1 MSDLLFK
8 ETGFVATKP
17 CFTPEQ
23 HAAWNDPEKKRAYLE
38 QLNRVAVTPPTNQF
52 VGSRPIGEMP
62 VADTVAVVKANYVPQ
77 QKNWTENPNLAN
89 SKFWPDNTIVTTVAA
104 QASPHFSRDI
114 KESINRR
121 GSSEK
126 IVGTPWMADA
136 CEVAGRFRAPDRPA
150 SLPPDVNSGSTMVV
164 RERFSYQGIRNV
176 LGCLLEH
183 DLHAKRVNSL
193 CDATLGV
200 LHSGSLAICAIGQGL
215 AAARSLKP
223 KHATKQVDRLLSNAA
238 INVDDILVRWVPFVV
253 GARSSIMVAMD
264 WTDFDADNQATI
276 MLALISDHGRST
288 PLVWLTVDKSTLKD
302 HRNFYEHRVLV
313 RLAELLPAGIKVCIV
328 ADRAFG
334 DQKLYRM
341 LTEELYFDYIIR
353 FRGNITVTSTAGETR
368 TAAEWVQAGGRARVL
383 RGAEVTADRYRVGTV
398 VCVQDPEMKQAWCLA
413 ASSADTNAKQLTGY
427 YGRRWAIECSLR
439 DSKDLR
445 FGMGLGT
452 IRVKSPER
460 RDRLWLINAFAVVL
474 LTLLGA
480 AGEALGYDRMLKTN
494 TAKRRV
500 HSLFRQGCMLY
511 DLIPTMRDDWL
522 GPLMQRFSQMLDEQP
537 LFADVF
543 GPV

>member
-1 MSDLLFK
+1 
-8 ETGFVATKP
+8 
-17 CFTPEQ
+17 
-23 HAAWNDPEKKRAYLE
+23 
-38 QLNRVAVTPPTNQF
+38 
-52 VGSRPIGEMP
+52 
-62 VADTVAVVKANYVPQ
+62 
-77 QKNWTENPNLAN
+77 
-89 SKFWPDNTIVTTVAA
+89 
-104 QASPHFSRDI
+104 
-114 KESINRR
+114 
-121 GSSEK
+121 
-126 IVGTPWMADA
+126 
-136 CEVAGRFRAPDRPA
+136 
-150 SLPPDVNSGSTMVV
+150 MVI
-164 RERFSYQGIRNV
+164 RERFSYQGIRDV
-176 LGCLLEH
+176 LCGLLEQ

-223 KHATKQVDRLLSNAA
+223 KHAIKQVDRLLSNTA
-238 INVDDILVRWVPFVV
+238 IKVDDILLRWVPFVI

-276 MLALISDHGRST
+276 MLALISDHGRAT

-302 HRNFYEHRVLV
+302 HRSFYEHRVLV
-313 RLAELLPAGIKVCIV
+313 RLAELLPAAVKVCIV
-328 ADRAFG
+328 ADRGFG
-334 DQKLYRM
+334 DQKLYKM
-341 LTEELYFDYIIR
+341 LTEELYFDYVIR
-353 FRGNITVTSTAGETR
+353 FRGNITVTSATGETR
-368 TAAEWVQAGGRARVL
+368 TAADWVQAGGRARVL

-398 VCVQDPEMKQAWCLA
+398 VCVQDPDMKQAWCLA
-413 ASSADTNAKQLTGY
+413 ASSTDATAKQLTGL
-427 YGRRWAIECSLR
+427 YGRRWGIECSLR

-494 TAKRRV
+494 TAKRRT

-511 DLIPTMRDDWL
+511 NLIPTMRDDWL
-522 GPLMQRFSQMLDEQP
+522 RPLMQRFSQMLHEQP
-537 LFADVF
+537 LFAHVF